1 VVLSAIRVIMRYLD
15 YLNNAELIR
24 NYCKKLADPLI
35 SLTGLDS
42 EIVYIAL
49 KNINIMLQKRPTIFD
64 K

>member
-1 VVLSAIRVIMRYLD
+1 MRYLD